1 MSADEELRQD
11 WMLFDRPDGYDAA
24 SEQETRDLAD
34 SRHRK
39 RGEKTRRN
47 RIKRNRQQLERERLA
62 EQQLQPAPTA
72 DPALPHYLLDRG
84 AAGSLAAPANE
95 SDEDSSESDE
105 EDDPDRKQQRRQERL
120 VNQWSGDAAAQDAC
134 WRREQQAGRAVRA
147 REAATWD
154 AAHGDEREA
163 QHASACLAY
172 LANRLLT
179 AQQWTSS
186 KESELGYTWLTAC
199 SLPNAGLCPALE
211 L

>member
-172 LANRLLT
+172 LAI
-179 AQQWTSS
+179 
-186 KESELGYTWLTAC
+186 TAC
-199 SLPNAGLCPALE
+199 SLPNSGHRAKSRSLAILG
-211 L
+211 